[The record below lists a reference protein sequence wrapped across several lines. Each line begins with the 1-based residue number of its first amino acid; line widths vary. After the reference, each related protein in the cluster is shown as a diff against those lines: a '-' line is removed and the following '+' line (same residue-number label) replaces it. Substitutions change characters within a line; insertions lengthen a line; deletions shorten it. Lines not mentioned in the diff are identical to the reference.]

1 MYGLLVVNAIYILKL
16 NGLILLDRSNE
27 ALLLLIEKC
36 PIDKLQR
43 NQCTN
48 FFIVR
53 DIKMIVKWIIVFF
66 ILTYVASF
74 LF

>member
-1 MYGLLVVNAIYILKL
+1 MYGLLVVNAIYILTKWFDSVRQI
-16 NGLILLDRSNE
+16 ND

-66 ILTYVASF
+66 ILTYVSSF
-74 LF
+74 FF